1 MKDNLRPGNLARA
14 GIGVIVFGFFVFVIG
29 RFPGLLGLD
38 ITPDIG
44 IVQIGVLL
52 AGITFMTLGG
62 YVYMYATRHRA
73 QPRRLREDIG
83 VRLIA
88 TGLVI
93 AYATGFADVLGI
105 GSHFGAERPLFGPL
119 QAWGVA
125 LGVLVIIVGVFIYSR
140 K

>member
-52 AGITFMTLGG
+52 AGITFMTLGA